1 MSAVGACLLSA
12 VMIGASFAPWH
23 QAWLGWISFV
33 PALVVMRGASRARA
47 LRVAALV
54 AVTGTIATVNWMPPA
69 VSIYY
74 QQPLVVGIGLLL
86 GVTTLMV
93 VPPFVAFAL
102 AYHRLRRL
110 PAPLTVLGGA
120 AAWVLTEYA
129 RANLWTG
136 NPWAL
141 QGYSQVG
148 VRAVMQ
154 GADLAGIYGVTFPVF
169 LVNLAI
175 AESIA
180 RPARATAA
188 LSTAVIVVAATLGY
202 GHLRLRE
209 FDAAPPAT
217 VGVTVIQG
225 NIDLGAHWNSDLHG
239 RNLDTYL
246 HLTGQALQ
254 AGPSR
259 VVVWPEG
266 AFTFF
271 LDDEPLYQEAIGL
284 VLRPHAAELIAG
296 GPQYAGRGA
305 SVFHNAAY
313 LLSPTGTPRARYDK
327 RQLLPFAEYFP
338 FGAVSL
344 LRRSFGRVRE
354 FAVGEPTPPLP
365 SAAGAGGV
373 LICNEALFPDRA
385 REAVREG
392 ATWLVTLT
400 NDTWIGSRQFATM
413 AADMAIARAIE
424 TRRWLVRASTS
435 GPSMIVDPAGRVV
448 AQTAI
453 GTPAFARA
461 AIAPRTDQTP
471 YVRHGDVFVGACAV
485 AALALLAIARRWRMP
500 E

>member
-1 MSAVGACLLSA
+1 MSAVIACLLSA

-23 QAWLGWISFV
+23 HAWLGWIAFV
-33 PALVVMRGASRARA
+33 PALVVMHGASRARA
-47 LRVAALV
+47 MYVAALV

-74 QQPLVVGIGLLL
+74 EQPLIVGVGLFLA
-86 GVTTLMV
+86 VTILMV
-93 VPPFVAFAL
+93 VPPFVAFAV
-102 AYHRLRRL
+102 AHHRLQRL

-120 AAWVLTEYA
+120 AAWVVTEYA

-141 QGYSQVG
+141 QGYTQVG
-148 VRAVMQ
+148 VPAVIQ
-154 GADLAGIYGVTFPVF
+154 VADLAGIYGVTFPVF
-169 LVNLAI
+169 LANLAI
-175 AESIA
+175 AEAIIKPPRA
-180 RPARATAA
+180 AAALATAA
-188 LSTAVIVVAATLGY
+188 LVVAMTLGY

-209 FDAAPPAT
+209 FDAAPAAT
-217 VGVTVIQG
+217 VGVAAIQG

-246 HLTGQALQ
+246 RLTAQALR
-254 AGPSR
+254 AGPSQ

-296 GPQYAGRGA
+296 GPQHADRNV

-313 LLSPTGTPRARYDK
+313 LLSADGTPRARYDK

-338 FGAVSL
+338 FGAVGL
-344 LRRSFGRVRE
+344 LRRSFGRVQE
-354 FAVGEPTPPLP
+354 FAVGDPTPPLP
-365 SAAGAGGV
+365 SAAGAAGL

-385 REAVREG
+385 REAVGQG

-413 AADMAIARAIE
+413 AADMAVVRAIE

-448 AQTAI
+448 VETAI
-453 GTPAFARA
+453 GTPTFARGAVA
-461 AIAPRTDQTP
+461 ARTDQTP
-471 YVRHGDVFVGACAV
+471 YVRHGDVFVAACVVV
-485 AALALLAIARRWRMP
+485 ALGLLAIARH
-500 E
+500 